1 MSGRTTTLVVQGHE
15 SEPFEITAG
24 VPQGSTLSPILFIL
38 YNAELLDLC
47 NRPHERIS
55 AISFSDD
62 VNILTYGRSTE
73 TNCRTLEAAHSRCLE
88 WAKRHGMSFAPKKY
102 ELIHF
107 TRSHTKFNL
116 QAGIDFGHGPVS
128 PSPDVRILGV
138 WLDTK
143 LRWAAHI
150 REIQKKAASQQ
161 CALTRIASSTWG
173 ASFAR
178 ARQIYMA
185 VIRPALT
192 HGALAWHNPLQSTRR
207 LAGVAAKLRTVQN
220 KCLRTI
226 AGAYRATPTDSL
238 EVETFIPPISL
249 YLDSRVAASQARL
262 ASSTSLQAIKS
273 ACAAIKRRLKF
284 RPRGWD
290 QKPTLGQ
297 AREAWVRQRATDL
310 GGDTI
315 PEKER
320 VIRAW
325 TRKWERIK
333 RNDWDQIQRPPDRKI
348 LKLHQNLRKAESSAL
363 IQFRTGRVGLAR
375 FLHTMRVP
383 GYNSPECECGQGSE
397 TPRHVLCHCPL
408 EEERR
413 QSLRAVCGGR
423 RVDLV
428 QLLDTPEG
436 AQVAGPWIVRSSRL
450 SQFQVARVLLYE

>member
-1 MSGRTTTLVVQGHE
+1 
-15 SEPFEITAG
+15 
-24 VPQGSTLSPILFIL
+24 
-38 YNAELLDLC
+38 
-47 NRPHERIS
+47 
-55 AISFSDD
+55 
-62 VNILTYGRSTE
+62 
-73 TNCRTLEAAHSRCLE
+73 
-88 WAKRHGMSFAPKKY
+88 
-102 ELIHF
+102 
-107 TRSHTKFNL
+107 
-116 QAGIDFGHGPVS
+116 
-128 PSPDVRILGV
+128 
-138 WLDTK
+138 
-143 LRWAAHI
+143 
-150 REIQKKAASQQ
+150 
-161 CALTRIASSTWG
+161 
-173 ASFAR
+173 
-178 ARQIYMA
+178 
-185 VIRPALT
+185 
-192 HGALAWHNPLQSTRR
+192 
-207 LAGVAAKLRTVQN
+207 
-220 KCLRTI
+220 
-226 AGAYRATPTDSL
+226 
-238 EVETFIPPISL
+238 VETFIPPISL

-397 TPRHVLCHCPL
+397 TPRHVLCHCPP